1 MSDDKKEVRPCTLSS
16 TNAFVVQRKHSG
28 LVFEKKIE
36 TEASNAK
43 IKGVYLYFFKRSISE
58 DVFSGVKKF
67 IFKNIGIRAHTKS
80 NIYCTIFCPLWK
92 ALLPCFIYYVFPK
105 RETM

>member
-28 LVFEKKIE
+28 PVFEKKLKLKLQMLK
-36 TEASNAK
+36 S
-43 IKGVYLYFFKRSISE
+43 KGFIYIFFKRSISE
-58 DVFSGVKKF
+58 DVFSGLKIF
-67 IFKNIGIRAHTKS
+67 IFKNIGVRAHTKS

-92 ALLPCFIYYVFPK
+92 A
-105 RETM
+105 